1 MFMASKMIELRL
13 PSLSDWCHV
22 SAKAFTAP
30 QIETMEAR
38 ILKALHF
45 WVRSRMGGR
54 GEGGA

>member
-1 MFMASKMIELRL
+1 MIELRL